1 MKKILLAAAAI
12 GLVAAGC
19 SESEQLSSNM
29 VIDVA
34 GTIGAPTVLKVSDLG
49 KKITY
54 IPLETTD
61 SALLPADVFFEAA
74 GNAAIFFNG
83 RMAVT
88 GLSPMTFSL
97 SDGKFIGF
105 VGHGGQDPQAYNR
118 PYPRLSDDGKT
129 VYYNGYT
136 SGHLL
141 SYTLDGVLKADIVT
155 PRPISAYQ
163 GVFRGDEVTA
173 STGASATAQMFYT
186 FKLDSDA
193 VDSSYVLRSVPP
205 IPMPERDK
213 ISSVTVKI
221 PRGALRNAGDQLQ
234 NLVFQT
240 TDGVV
245 NMVNCVG
252 KLYSVGDSL
261 HYSAMLS
268 DTIFTVAATG
278 DATPAYIF
286 NFGDKLIPVGD
297 VSTHE
302 FTTSDVAQTGVV
314 ETEHLIV
321 FGVTHGPFCGR
332 DAKDQLGLF
341 DKRTGT
347 TRMMAGSDGF
357 IDDLTGFPIPFV
369 PATATPDGRLV
380 GLLSLDDLDKW
391 AEDHPGT
398 QYPDWVDLLVEDAN
412 PILVIV
418 EP

>member
-1 MKKILLAAAAI
+1 MKKNLLAAAAVS
-12 GLVAAGC
+12 LVAAGC
-19 SESEQLSSNM
+19 SESEQMSSNM
-29 VIDVA
+29 VIDIA
-34 GTIGAPTVLKVSDLG
+34 GTIDSPVELKVSDLG

-54 IPLETTD
+54 IPLETND
-61 SALLPADVFFEAA
+61 SALLPAEVLVEAA
-74 GNAAIFFNG
+74 GDAAIFFNS
-83 RMAVT
+83 RMSVT

-97 SDGKFIGF
+97 SGGKFIGF
-105 VGHGGQDPQAYNR
+105 VGHGGQDPQAYSR

-136 SGHLL
+136 SDHLL
-141 SYTLDGVLKADIVT
+141 SYNLDGSLKADIVT
-155 PRPISAYQ
+155 PRSISAYQ

-173 STGASATAQMFYT
+173 STGAFDTAQKFYT
-186 FKLDSDA
+186 FKLGSNE
-193 VDSSYVLRSVPP
+193 VDSSFVLRSIPS
-205 IPMPERDK
+205 IPMPEEDK
-213 ISSVTVKI
+213 ITSIDVKI
-221 PRGALRNAGDQLQ
+221 SRGALRNAGDRL
-234 NLVFQT
+234 NNFMIHT

-245 NMVNCVG
+245 NMVNCAG
-252 KLYSVGDSL
+252 KLYNVGDSL
-261 HYSAMLS
+261 HYSAMLC
-268 DTIFTVAATG
+268 DTIFTVGAIG

-314 ETEHLIV
+314 ETERLIV

-332 DAKDQLGLF
+332 DAKDQLGMF
-341 DKRTGT
+341 DKRTGI
-347 TRMMAGSDGF
+347 TRMMAGADGF

-369 PATATPDGRLV
+369 PATAMPDGRLV

-398 QYPDWVDLLVEDAN
+398 QYPDWVADLVEDAN